1 MFFVQISG
9 FVDEQLSEFLL
20 RLECDLQFADEYVRL
35 HLEGLPLVSE
45 EQFGV
50 HVQARHVASCIH
62 VEFDA
67 LDCVA

>member
-1 MFFVQISG
+1 MRFSR
-9 FVDEQLSEFLL
+9 FVDEQLSKVLL
-20 RLECDLQFADEYVRL
+20 WLECALQFADEYVRL
-35 HLEGLPLVSE
+35 HLEGLLLVSE

-50 HVQARHVASCIH
+50 HVQARHVASCVH